1 MPEKPQ
7 VSIFF
12 PAYNEEGNIECA
24 VRSAV
29 DVLSDLC
36 SDYEVLVVDDASTD
50 RTGEIVDSLASQ
62 NPKIRVVHHP
72 ENRKLGGAMRTGFA
86 EASKELIFYVDGDN
100 PVDLK
105 DLGRALELMDGA
117 DVVIG
122 YRLNRDEPLKRAI
135 YSRTYNILIRLL
147 FGLKVRDV
155 NFSFKLFRR
164 KVLETITLKTASSFL
179 DAELLVAS
187 KRAGFRIR
195 EMGVKYYPR
204 VVGESTMASPGV
216 IWKIVCDMTSYLL
229 NGYRPSDRRDRLSEP
244 PFSGGSR

>member
-1 MPEKPQ
+1 MREKPQ

-24 VRSAV
+24 VKSAV

-36 SDYEVLVVDDASTD
+36 SDYEILVIDDASTD
-50 RTGEIVDSLASQ
+50 RTGEIADNLARE
-62 NPKIRVVHHP
+62 NPKIRVIHHP

-86 EASKELIFYVDGDN
+86 EASKEYIFYVDGDN

-105 DLGRALELMDGA
+105 DLGRALELMDGS

-135 YSRTYNILIRLL
+135 YSRVYNMLIRLL

-155 NFSFKLFRR
+155 NFSFKLFHRR
-164 KVLETITLKTASSFL
+164 VMETITLKTASSFL

-187 KRAGFRIR
+187 KRAGFRIK
-195 EMGVKYYPR
+195 EMGVKYFPR
-204 VVGESTMASPGV
+204 VVGKSTMASRAV
-216 IWKIVCDMTSYLL
+216 IWKIICDMTSYRM
-229 NGYRPSDRRDRLSEP
+229 NGYKP
-244 PFSGGSR
+244 

>member
-1 MPEKPQ
+1 MREKPQ
-7 VSIFF
+7 VSIFL
-12 PAYNEEGNIECA
+12 PAFNEEGNIECA

-36 SDYEVLVVDDASTD
+36 SDYEILVIDDASTD
-50 RTGEIVDSLASQ
+50 STGKIADDLAKE
-62 NPKIRVVHHP
+62 NPKIRVIHHP

-86 EASKELIFYVDGDN
+86 EASKEYIFYVDGDN

-105 DLGRALELMDGA
+105 DLGRAFEIMDGA

-135 YSRTYNILIRLL
+135 YSRTYNLLIRLL

-164 KVLETITLKTASSFL
+164 SVIESISLQTASSFL

-187 KRAGFRIR
+187 KRAGFQIK

-204 VVGESTMASPGV
+204 AVGKSTMASPAV
-216 IWKIVCDMTSYLL
+216 IWKIICDMTSYRL
-229 NGYRPSDRRDRLSEP
+229 NGYRPQ
-244 PFSGGSR
+244 